1 MVFHYTVTVYMC
13 IMNGEVILCYE
24 WLPIRLDFNKK
35 LIKNQFKI
43 TFDLKSKLRYLIF
56 YNNNNLRS
64 YIKTFM
70 KYFESN
76 LWR

>member
-1 MVFHYTVTVYMC
+1 
-13 IMNGEVILCYE
+13 MNGEVILCYE